1 MNYNE
6 LIKSINGYDLQAAP
20 VTVRIRFLRLLLRA
34 TATLAAAERVEPKF
48 KSALK
53 RISENLRSEA
63 FELAESFRFS
73 SGNVMRPT
81 FDALRST
88 AAERLDRSLKRGR
101 GAVIFCGRHKL
112 AARILEV
119 VK

>member
-6 LIKSINGYDLQAAP
+6 LIEMTGGFDLNATSFAN
-20 VTVRIRFLRLLLRA
+20 RCRFLKLALRA
-34 TATLAAAERVEPKF
+34 SMTLEASKQVEPKF
-48 KSALK
+48 EKALEK
-53 RISENLRSEA
+53 IAWSLHREA
-63 FELAESFRFS
+63 AELAESFRWCTPNIARS
-73 SGNVMRPT
+73 VIN
-81 FDALRST
+81 ALRST
-88 AAERLDRSLKRGR
+88 AAERLDRSIKRGH